1 MSSPLIR
8 FDKNPVLTPE
18 MIPFNC
24 YTVMNTGV
32 TRFEGDVLLLLRIED
47 CQRNTHFHVARSK
60 DGINFNVN
68 EDPIIYPESLID
80 QLGQNS
86 NRFDM
91 RITRIDDI
99 YYVFHAV
106 WTDPW
111 GSMINLAKTT
121 DFVHFEQVS
130 HSVPSNRNA
139 VLFPEKINGNFARLE
154 RPQNIDAKGH
164 IWYSE
169 SPDLQFWGRSMP
181 ICLPYMNWAQRKTG
195 PGCIPIKTEHGWL
208 EIYHATSTTASTENY
223 YLGVCLLD
231 SDEPW
236 KVISAPKEFILAP
249 EEIYECI
256 GQTPNVVFTG
266 GGCEMD
272 DGQYFVYYGGADTRL
287 CLAKTTIQKLLDY
300 CLVSKD

>member
-1 MSSPLIR
+1 MRSPLQR
-8 FDKNPVLTPE
+8 FEGNPILTPE
-18 MIPFNC
+18 MMPFDC
-24 YTVMNTGV
+24 YTVMNVGV
-32 TRFEGDVLLLLRIED
+32 TRFEGDVLLLLRVED
-47 CQRNTHFHVARSK
+47 RVRDTHFHVARSK
-60 DGINFNVN
+60 DGIHFTVS
-68 EDPIIYPESLID
+68 EQPIVYPASEID
-80 QLGQNS
+80 RLGANS

-91 RITRIDDI
+91 RITRMGDI

-139 VLFPEKINGNFARLE
+139 VLFPDRINGNFARLE
-154 RPQNIDAKGH
+154 RPQNVDGKGR

-169 SPDLQFWGRSMP
+169 SPDLEFWGRSMP
-181 ICLPYMNWAQRKTG
+181 VCLPQVNWAQRKSG
-195 PGCIPIKTEHGWL
+195 PGCIPIRTRYGWL
-208 EIYHATSTTASTENY
+208 EIYHATSTTASSENY

-231 SDEPW
+231 LEQPW
-236 KVISAPKEFILAP
+236 KVIAAPREFILAP
-249 EEIYECI
+249 EMAYECV

-272 DGQYFVYYGGADTRL
+272 NGQYFVYYGGADTRL
-287 CLAKTTIQKLLDY
+287 CLATTTIDELLTY
-300 CLVSKD
+300 CIASKE